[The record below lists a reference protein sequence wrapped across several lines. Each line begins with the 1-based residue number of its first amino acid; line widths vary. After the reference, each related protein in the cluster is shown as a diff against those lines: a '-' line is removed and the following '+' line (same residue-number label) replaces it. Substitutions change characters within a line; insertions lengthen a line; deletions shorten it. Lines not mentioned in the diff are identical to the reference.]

1 MARRST
7 KCEYK
12 GKKFDSLVERE
23 YYKISEQR
31 QANGEIFNLRIQEKY
46 ILQEGFRD
54 SDGAKIQ
61 AITYA
66 ADQVYEDKDG
76 ITHIVDVKGS
86 LETVEQVFLVK
97 WKMLKNIHRDFK
109 YHIML
114 KYDGK
119 WWDVNSTEEKKKL
132 KELKAEKKKQ
142 REINKNKKKIKRKK

>member
-1 MARRST
+1 MTRRST

-23 YYKISEQR
+23 YYKILEQR

-54 SDGAKIQ
+54 SDGVKIQ

-86 LETVEQVFLVK
+86 LETIEQVFLVK

>member
-23 YYKISEQR
+23 YYKILEQR

-54 SDGAKIQ
+54 SDGVKIQ

-97 WKMLKNIHRDFK
+97 WKMLKNTIKMNFIVIFAFYRFSVNCKHNILH
-109 YHIML
+109 YML
-114 KYDGK
+114 
-119 WWDVNSTEEKKKL
+119 L
-132 KELKAEKKKQ
+132 
-142 REINKNKKKIKRKK
+142 